1 MYQQAIKYRCNE
13 GFTLIGE
20 SSIYCTVKGDQ
31 GEWSGPPPECKG
43 NEFAL
48 LIFVL
53 FLPLGLY
60 MGYRDSM
67 NSLRNAFFWGA
78 RFFIRFSEGSMTS
91 KERGTTDMENM
102 W

>member
-1 MYQQAIKYRCNE
+1 MYQQAIKYRCKE

-20 SSIYCTVKGDQ
+20 NSIYCTVKGDQ

-67 NSLRNAFFWGA
+67 NSLRNEWKMRYIYAYL
-78 RFFIRFSEGSMTS
+78 RFSGGHDFSS
-91 KERGTTDMENM
+91 DSQRGL
-102 W
+102 